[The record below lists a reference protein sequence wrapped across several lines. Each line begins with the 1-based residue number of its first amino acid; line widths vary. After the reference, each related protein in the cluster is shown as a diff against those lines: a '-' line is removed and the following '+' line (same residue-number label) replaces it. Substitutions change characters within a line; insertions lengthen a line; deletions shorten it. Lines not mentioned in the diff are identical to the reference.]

1 MEKYTRHCPNSHYVR
16 ITMGSVQPYGS
27 IRFCR
32 SQNSVV
38 LVCAFV
44 DLLLGYALAQWA
56 VTAPMMSYFSLI
68 MAYTER

>member
-1 MEKYTRHCPNSHYVR
+1 
-16 ITMGSVQPYGS
+16 MGSVQPYGS